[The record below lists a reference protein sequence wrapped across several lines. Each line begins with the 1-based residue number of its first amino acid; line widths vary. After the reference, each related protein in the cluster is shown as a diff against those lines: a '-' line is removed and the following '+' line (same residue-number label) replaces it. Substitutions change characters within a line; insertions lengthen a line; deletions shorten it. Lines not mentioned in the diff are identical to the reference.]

1 MANLSFKRKSIL
13 SYVHTPICLL
23 RMYEARIFIEYQ
35 SHNATFYC
43 QVEQLSKSRFAPCTC
58 LFDL

>member
-13 SYVHTPICLL
+13 GFIHTPICLW
-23 RMYEARIFIEYQ
+23 RMYEAQIFIEYQ

-43 QVEQLSKSRFAPCTC
+43 QVEQLSKSRSAPCTC
-58 LFDL
+58 LFAL